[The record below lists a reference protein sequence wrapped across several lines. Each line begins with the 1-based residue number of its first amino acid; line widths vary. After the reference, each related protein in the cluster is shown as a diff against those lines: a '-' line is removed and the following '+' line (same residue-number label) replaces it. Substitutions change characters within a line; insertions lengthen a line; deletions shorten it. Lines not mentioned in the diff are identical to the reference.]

1 MRLLACMLLLAG
13 LALADDVSG
22 KWSGSFTPEGHDAG
36 NAYLV
41 LKQNGSEV
49 TGTAGPDENQQWTI
63 SKGKIEGNKVTAEV
77 PSPDGP
83 VYKLSMVLEG
93 DHLKGDVTGTNQNG
107 ENISAKIDLTRV
119 K

>member
-1 MRLLACMLLLAG
+1 MRLLACVLLLAG
-13 LALADDVSG
+13 MALADDVTG
-22 KWSGSFTPEGHDAG
+22 KWSGSFTPEGRDTE
-36 NAYLV
+36 NAILV
-41 LKQNGSEV
+41 LKQNGSEI

-93 DHLKGDVTGTNQNG
+93 EHLKGDVSATSPDGGNMTG
-107 ENISAKIDLTRV
+107 KIDLTRV

>member
-1 MRLLACMLLLAG
+1 MLLLAG

-22 KWSGSFTPEGHDAG
+22 KWSGSFTPEGHDAS
-36 NAYLV
+36 NAFLV
-41 LKQNGSEV
+41 LKQNGSEI

-93 DHLKGDVTGTNQNG
+93 DHLKGDVTADNPGGGALT
-107 ENISAKIDLTRV
+107 AKIDLTKV

>member
-13 LALADDVSG
+13 LAAADDVSG
-22 KWSGSFTPEGHDAG
+22 KWSGTFTPDGRDAS

-41 LKQNGSEV
+41 LKQNGGEL

-63 SKGKIEGNKVTAEV
+63 SKGKVEGNIITAEV

-93 DHLKGDVTGTNQNG
+93 DHLKGDVTASNPDGGNMTG
-107 ENISAKIDLTRV
+107 KIDLTRV